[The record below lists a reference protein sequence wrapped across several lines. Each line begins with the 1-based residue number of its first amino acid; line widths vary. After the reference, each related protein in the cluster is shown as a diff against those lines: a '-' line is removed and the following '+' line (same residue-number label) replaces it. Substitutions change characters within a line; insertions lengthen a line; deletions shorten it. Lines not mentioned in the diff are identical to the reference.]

1 MQCGGGGTATLV
13 VGGYRRRPELGLSG
27 ARRSAGHRR
36 WLGAAVG
43 LTVGGDR
50 GAARVTGGAGE
61 GRVADAAEEM

>member
-43 LTVGGDR
+43 LTVGGGR
-50 GAARVTGGAGE
+50 GAARATGGAGE
-61 GRVADAAEEM
+61 GRAAGAAKET